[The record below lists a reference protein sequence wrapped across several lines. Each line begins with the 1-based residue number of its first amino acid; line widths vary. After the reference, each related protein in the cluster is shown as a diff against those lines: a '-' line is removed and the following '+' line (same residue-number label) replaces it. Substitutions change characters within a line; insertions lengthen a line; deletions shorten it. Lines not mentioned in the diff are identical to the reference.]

1 MTRHEAIVSEAPS
14 SAPTRAESIAELY
27 RKHGFKVL
35 DDDGTAF
42 VIGMSGLITNKKLDK
57 SHR

>member
-1 MTRHEAIVSEAPS
+1 
-14 SAPTRAESIAELY
+14 
-27 RKHGFKVL
+27 L